1 MKDNRSVQDGSER
14 QSDKSENSSK
24 NQSGQ
29 QQNTSG
35 QQQQSDVGQGQ
46 NPQDGDQWNNYRT
59 RELSG
64 KNSGK
69 DHRSGL

>member
-1 MKDNRSVQDGSER
+1 MKDNRNVQEGSER
-14 QSDKSENSSK
+14 QSDKSENSR

-35 QQQQSDVGQGQ
+35 QQQQSDIGQGQ

-64 KNSGK
+64 KGSND